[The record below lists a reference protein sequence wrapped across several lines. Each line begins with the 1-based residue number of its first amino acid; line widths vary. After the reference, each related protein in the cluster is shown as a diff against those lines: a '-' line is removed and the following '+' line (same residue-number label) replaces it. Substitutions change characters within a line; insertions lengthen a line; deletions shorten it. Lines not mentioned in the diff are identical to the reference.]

1 MYRCIIAA
9 LSVCSQ
15 VIQFSSFLILA
26 RKKDVVALCDW
37 EWLSCVEGSEEIK
50 GLAYLY
56 CSPPPCVTHFP
67 PLQTPFTHTSSK
79 RSNRLPVCPPTLPVF
94 PIWEIVRNFPS
105 KVPRTHENWIVE
117 FPKGEPFDRNGM
129 NGNKTS
135 GKKILKSLVHLAWLS
150 SSFINFRKFGLF
162 DTGSCQKFKQE
173 MLVEW
178 NLPGGGRVEEWQG
191 FFQVLEYH
199 KIPKI
204 SPGAY
209 IFQRPFLRGLFLEGL
224 IFGRAYLRREIFVSK
239 SIGLTV

>member
-67 PLQTPFTHTSSK
+67 PLQTPFTHTNSK

-117 FPKGEPFDRNGM
+117 FPNGEPFDRNGM

-150 SSFINFRKFGLF
+150 SSFRNFGNCWSVWYWK
-162 DTGSCQKFKQE
+162 
-173 MLVEW
+173 
-178 NLPGGGRVEEWQG
+178 LP
-191 FFQVLEYH
+191 
-199 KIPKI
+199 
-204 SPGAY
+204 
-209 IFQRPFLRGLFLEGL
+209 
-224 IFGRAYLRREIFVSK
+224 EI
-239 SIGLTV
+239 